1 MGPIRPSSS
10 ASIIWCMTT
19 SPVAEANAISP
30 SLIAPATSAR
40 ATVASTGRSATR
52 AASSAS
58 ATVTTATFFFTV
70 VPFLMGYLVV
80 PDPYQLAGL
89 RRGTTA
95 SLQQCPGQARNS
107 YFNKNLWVGTL
118 AIYRVGRSE
127 DFYPA
132 MDLVVKLELEVR
144 RTHRAHAGPSHMEVS
159 VETEGLTPNGTRLLP
174 SFAHKVG
181 TQRAE
186 FWTAQEWPGPKHWR
200 WFRSIPRRIE
210 TIPIEN
216 VWCGP
221 GRRIDRRSIDI
232 G

>member
-1 MGPIRPSSS
+1 VLTNVGTG
-10 ASIIWCMTT
+10 A
-19 SPVAEANAISP
+19 
-30 SLIAPATSAR
+30 AR
-40 ATVASTGRSATR
+40 RLVIN
-52 AASSAS
+52 
-58 ATVTTATFFFTV
+58 VV
-70 VPFLMGYLVV
+70 VPPWVDFAKPSPQWSELSEADV
-80 PDPYQLAGL
+80 PTIETDGA
-89 RRGTTA
+89 
-95 SLQQCPGQARNS
+95 
-107 YFNKNLWVGTL
+107 L

-186 FWTAQEWPGPKHWR
+186 FWTAQEWPGPKYWR